1 MRTRLAPILLVA
13 CFVAGSAAA
22 QRFDFGVIGDVP
34 YTAAEEAQVG
44 PMLADMDRHD
54 LAFVVHVGDLQAGPR
69 SWRDGARPCSDE
81 TLQARRALFDTSQH
95 PLVVTPGD
103 NDWADCYPAKGAQAD
118 PLERLAR
125 MREVFFATRDS
136 LGQRRI
142 HLERQSDPAY
152 PENAR
157 WVHEGVMFA
166 TLHMVGHNDNLGRTP
181 RMDAE
186 HVARQAADLAWMTET
201 FSTARA
207 ANAAAIVLVTQAN
220 PGFEVTWAAN
230 RRAAYLSS
238 AGAPAPQ
245 GTPGPT
251 GFDTFLAA
259 LEREVTAFGRPVL
272 LIHGDTH
279 HFHTDKPLVDG
290 RQRHII
296 TNFTRLESFGSP
308 DVHWVQVTVDASDP
322 AVFTIRAQI
331 VPENADSAQR

>member
-1 MRTRLAPILLVA
+1 MFARLATILLIA
-13 CFVAGSAAA
+13 SFVAVPAAA

-34 YTAAEEAQVG
+34 YTAADEAQVG

-54 LAFVVHVGDLQAGPR
+54 LVFVVHVGDLQAGPR
-69 SWRDGARPCSDE
+69 SWRDGARPCIDE
-81 TLQARRALFDTSQH
+81 TLRARRAMFDASQH

-103 NDWADCYPAKGAQAD
+103 NDWTDCYPAKGAQAD

-142 HLERQSDPAY
+142 RLERQSEPAY

-157 WVHEGVMFA
+157 WVHGGVVFA
-166 TLHMVGHNDNLGRTP
+166 TLHMVGRNDNLGRAP
-181 RMDAE
+181 EMDAE
-186 HVARQAADLAWMTET
+186 HVARQAANLAWMAEA

-207 ANAAAIVLVTQAN
+207 ANAAATVLVTQAN

-238 AGAPAPQ
+238 AGAPPPQ
-245 GTPGPT
+245 GRSDPT
-251 GFDTFLAA
+251 GFDAFIAA
-259 LEREVTAFGRPVL
+259 LEREVTGFGRPVL

-279 HFHTDKPLVDG
+279 HYHTDKPLVDA

-308 DVHWVQVTVDASDP
+308 EVHWVRVTVDASDP
-322 AVFTIRAQI
+322 AVFTVRPQI
-331 VPENADSAQR
+331 VPENASSAQR